1 MNTAIANVSSGEPS
15 GRWKLWVKWLAVFA
29 IIFSLALTIG
39 GTRIGR
45 DYPYVFLGAM
55 VFIFVRH
62 RMSEQRLD
70 LAIEQNLVH
79 VTLFLDVW
87 SRVWIE
93 WNSQGDG
100 GRACLGKSFRTPTWF
115 DHEIELGRQRYNLR
129 IYAKKYPDG
138 YMVSNVGRGF
148 EMTVIDNRFV
158 FSL

>member
-1 MNTAIANVSSGEPS
+1 M
-15 GRWKLWVKWLAVFA
+15 
-29 IIFSLALTIG
+29 SLGA
-39 GTRIGR
+39 TRIGR

-55 VFIFVRH
+55 VVMFVRH
-62 RMSEQRLD
+62 RMTEQRLT
-70 LAIEQNLVH
+70 LALEQNLVH

-93 WNSQGDG
+93 WSSQSDG
-100 GRACLGKSFRTPTWF
+100 GRACIGRSIRIPTWL
-115 DHEIELGRQRYNLR
+115 DNEIELGRQRYNLR

-138 YMVSNVGRGF
+138 YMVSNVGRDF